1 MVDQTLQSLGL
12 VLALVRVPV
21 RVLESPTSMLVGDA
35 EMLHEGVGAGE
46 PPPMKMICPGA

>member
-1 MVDQTLQSLGL
+1 MYDGSSEAEDASFEVQVS
-12 VLALVRVPV
+12 
-21 RVLESPTSMLVGDA
+21 VLESPTSMLVGDA